1 MAARGRGLSGK
12 VPGLKAGAS
21 DTNVRGRGA
30 VMGTQRSRPRVSA
43 GVGRTAVLPFRG
55 FAQVLPGQGSP
66 RFCSA
71 LQILKLGL
79 GPSLQM
85 APLGPWHAE
94 SEVHAVGLCDV
105 EGAAGWWV
113 WAGSWV
119 WDVGRT
125 GRKGGSSVQGAKKKP
140 ITEHL
145 GYKSVSTRCR

>member
-1 MAARGRGLSGK
+1 M
-12 VPGLKAGAS
+12 
-21 DTNVRGRGA
+21 
-30 VMGTQRSRPRVSA
+30 TQRSRPRGVLVWA
-43 GVGRTAVLPFRG
+43 GQPSCHFRG
-55 FAQVLPGQGSP
+55 FAQGHPGQGSP

-79 GPSLQM
+79 GPSLQS

-125 GRKGGSSVQGAKKKP
+125 GRKGGSSVQGARKP